1 MSKILTIHL
10 NDMAKELK
18 ITEDQIRRR
27 SMKRKHKQMIIIWV
41 GLLAGLLIFR
51 GGWMTYAGLL
61 IFLLDLGLV
70 WWLLRCPHCGKS
82 VRELRPDKTCP
93 YCGKKVE

>member
-1 MSKILTIHL
+1 
-10 NDMAKELK
+10 
-18 ITEDQIRRR
+18 
-27 SMKRKHKQMIIIWV
+27 MKRKHKQMIIIWV
-41 GLLAGLLIFR
+41 GLLACILLFQ
-51 GGWMTYAGLL
+51 GGCMTYAGLG

-70 WWLLRCPHCGKS
+70 WLLLRCTHCGKP

>member
-1 MSKILTIHL
+1 
-10 NDMAKELK
+10 
-18 ITEDQIRRR
+18 
-27 SMKRKHKQMIIIWV
+27 MKRKHKQILIIWV

-70 WWLLRCPHCGKS
+70 WWLLRCPHCGS
-82 VRELRPDKTCP
+82 SDRIRPAHTAARKWSERRPGARGFEAIGRTIS
-93 YCGKKVE
+93 

>member
-1 MSKILTIHL
+1 
-10 NDMAKELK
+10 
-18 ITEDQIRRR
+18 
-27 SMKRKHKQMIIIWV
+27 MKRKHKQILIIWV

-61 IFLLDLGLV
+61 ISFWIWAGVVAAALPP
-70 WWLLRCPHCGKS
+70 LRKS

>member
-1 MSKILTIHL
+1 MVTPPSGLPPKPSEAVSVGKGGAREREQFSPSAETERSGLCDDAAILL
-10 NDMAKELK
+10 
-18 ITEDQIRRR
+18 
-27 SMKRKHKQMIIIWV
+27 
-41 GLLAGLLIFR
+41 FR
-51 GGWMTYAGLL
+51 GGWMTYAGLG

-70 WWLLRCPHCGKS
+70 WLLLRCPHCGKP

>member
-1 MSKILTIHL
+1 
-10 NDMAKELK
+10 
-18 ITEDQIRRR
+18 
-27 SMKRKHKQMIIIWV
+27 MKRKHKQILIIWV

-70 WWLLRCPHCGKS
+70 WWLLRCPHWS
-82 VRELRPDKTCP
+82 SDRIRPAHTAARKWS
-93 YCGKKVE
+93 ER

>member
-1 MSKILTIHL
+1 
-10 NDMAKELK
+10 
-18 ITEDQIRRR
+18 
-27 SMKRKHKQMIIIWV
+27 MKRKHKQILIIWV

-82 VRELRPDKTCP
+82 VRELRPDRPAHTAARKWSERRPGARGFEAIGRTIS
-93 YCGKKVE
+93 

>member
-1 MSKILTIHL
+1 
-10 NDMAKELK
+10 
-18 ITEDQIRRR
+18 
-27 SMKRKHKQMIIIWV
+27 MKRKHKQMIIIWV
-41 GLLAGLLIFR
+41 GLLAGILLFR
-51 GGWMTYAGLL
+51 GGWMTYAGLG

-70 WWLLRCPHCGKS
+70 WLLLRCSHCGKP

>member
-1 MSKILTIHL
+1 
-10 NDMAKELK
+10 
-18 ITEDQIRRR
+18 
-27 SMKRKHKQMIIIWV
+27 MKRKHKQILIIWV

-51 GGWMTYAGLL
+51 GGWMTYEGLM

-70 WWLLRCPHCGKS
+70 S

>member
-1 MSKILTIHL
+1 
-10 NDMAKELK
+10 
-18 ITEDQIRRR
+18 
-27 SMKRKHKQMIIIWV
+27 MKRKHKQILIIWV

-70 WWLLRCPHCGKS
+70 WWLLRCPHCGKG
-82 VRELRPDKTCP
+82 VRLWGARGGECRCRS
-93 YCGKKVE
+93 CGKLLRFENDPADGDA

>member
-1 MSKILTIHL
+1 
-10 NDMAKELK
+10 
-18 ITEDQIRRR
+18 
-27 SMKRKHKQMIIIWV
+27 MKRKHKQILIIWV

-70 WWLLRCPHCGKS
+70 WWLLRCPHCGK
-82 VRELRPDKTCP
+82 
-93 YCGKKVE
+93 KVE

>member
-1 MSKILTIHL
+1 
-10 NDMAKELK
+10 
-18 ITEDQIRRR
+18 
-27 SMKRKHKQMIIIWV
+27 MKRKHKQILIIWV

-70 WWLLRCPHCGKS
+70 WWLLRCPHCGRHLG
-82 VRELRPDKTCP
+82 RERGNTCP
-93 YCGKKVE
+93 HCGRSLTEK

>member
-1 MSKILTIHL
+1 
-10 NDMAKELK
+10 
-18 ITEDQIRRR
+18 
-27 SMKRKHKQMIIIWV
+27 MKRKHKQILIIWV

-51 GGWMTYAGLL
+51 GGWMTYAGSL

-70 WWLLRCPHCGKS
+70 WWAAAAPTAEES